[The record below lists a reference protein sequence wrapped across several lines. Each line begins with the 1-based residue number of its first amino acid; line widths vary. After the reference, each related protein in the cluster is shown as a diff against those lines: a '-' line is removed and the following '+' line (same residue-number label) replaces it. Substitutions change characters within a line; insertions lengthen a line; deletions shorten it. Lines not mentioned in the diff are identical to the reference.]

1 MLAFVYGNNTYSSW
15 KHVLKLTGPDYRVID
30 GSDPLRLKEIYSL
43 DNLSLFAADTKPV
56 VLKRVFAGRSK
67 ETLTQVL
74 GFLERSDHK
83 NFELVIWNDGKVDA
97 RTKLYTYLKKN
108 AGEVKDFDFLNAVQL
123 KEWVRAQGDSFG
135 IKLNA
140 PQADKIIMRAG
151 TDQYVLESELVKL
164 QLLLESYGRTDV
176 IDADLEIISKADLE
190 GDIWGLLDAVSGR
203 NKVQMLRQ
211 LNRLLQE
218 QRDFSYL
225 ITMLARQ
232 IKLLYL
238 LKNPEIDSG
247 KVSSE
252 FKFHPYVVSK
262 AKSQLFRF
270 ELKQLSTLFSKLAG
284 LDLAI
289 KEGKIEPRL
298 GLNLLVATL

>member
-15 KHVLKLTGPDYRVID
+15 KHVLTLAGPDHRVID
-30 GSDPLRLKEIYSL
+30 GSDPQRVKELYAL
-43 DNLSLFAADTKPV
+43 DNLSLFAAETKPV

-67 ETLTQVL
+67 ENLNQVL
-74 GFLERSDHK
+74 NFLEHSDQK
-83 NFELVIWNDGKVDA
+83 NFTLVIWNDGKVDA

-108 AGEVKDFDFLNAVQL
+108 ADEVKDFDFLNGPQL
-123 KEWVRAQGDSFG
+123 KDWVKKTASAFG
-135 IKLNA
+135 IRLGSV
-140 PQADKIIMRAG
+140 QADKIIMRAG
-151 TDQYVLESELVKL
+151 TDQFILESELTKL
-164 QLLLESYGRTDV
+164 QLLLKSYQRTELTDT
-176 IDADLEIISKADLE
+176 DLEIISKADIE
-190 GDIWGLLDAVSGR
+190 GDMFGLMDAVSSR
-203 NKVQMLRQ
+203 NKVLMLKQ
-211 LNRLLQE
+211 VNRLMQE

-238 LKNPEIDSG
+238 LKNPEIDST
-247 KVSSE
+247 KISSE

-270 ELKQLSTLFSKLAG
+270 ELKQLSVLFSKLAG